1 MSLIRQGFVFL
12 SLILYGVLTPVCSQE
27 TDADQAL
34 VALFGDSISVGFQL
48 GIFNPAPPPGLQ
60 NFGCPDIYLATILR
74 RQDQRSASQRC
85 PTVIHDSPVLDS
97 NLVDGQT
104 RDAQVVNWGVTGSNT
119 VQGLA
124 RVTSNLN
131 ASRAQFPERDN
142 RFVLIHYGTNDI
154 NDGISLQMTNFNLS
168 QMVLRARQQAGFTPV
183 ISTILPRSDQSNVI
197 DSLVFSINS
206 QIRSIAATDAN
217 LVLVDLFNAFI
228 SYPGGWPSLIRLE
241 DFSSVLPGGRML
253 RIHPNDLGYL
263 FIAEQWFDQVLRQNI
278 APPPLPQEPSPSEP
292 IIVPII
298 ELLLNES

>member
-1 MSLIRQGFVFL
+1 LAV
-12 SLILYGVLTPVCSQE
+12 VPVCAQE
-27 TDADQAL
+27 SDADQAL

-48 GIFNPAPPPGLQ
+48 GIFNPAPPSGLQ

-74 RQDQRSASQRC
+74 REAQRPVTQRC
-85 PTVIHDSPVLDS
+85 PSVIHDSPVLDNNLS
-97 NLVDGQT
+97 NGQT
-104 RDAQVVNWGVTGSNT
+104 RDARVVNWGITGSNT

-124 RVTSNLN
+124 RITSNLN
-131 ASRAQFPERDN
+131 ASRAQFPERNN

-168 QMVLRARQQAGFTPV
+168 QMVRRARQEAGFTPV

-197 DSLVFSINS
+197 DSLVFSINT
-206 QIRSIAATDAN
+206 QIRSIAANDAN

-228 SYPGGWPSLIRLE
+228 SYPSGWPSLIRLE

-263 FIAEQWFDQVLRQNI
+263 FIAEQWFDQFLRQNI
-278 APPPLPQEPSPSEP
+278 AAVPSPQEPPSEAP